1 MKPGA
6 GRAAR
11 YMSGKMPINAKN
23 NSRKEQASKVTK
35 PSDGMNGNTKDE
47 SAMTEEERMAAMFK
61 AQSENWNA
69 QQAEMAK

>member
-23 NSRKEQASKVTK
+23 NSRKEQASKVSK
-35 PSDGMNGNTKDE
+35 PSDNKNGIIKAE
-47 SAMTEEERMAAMFK
+47 SAMTEEERMAAMFR
-61 AQSENWNA
+61 AQSENWTA
-69 QQAEMAK
+69 QQAELAK